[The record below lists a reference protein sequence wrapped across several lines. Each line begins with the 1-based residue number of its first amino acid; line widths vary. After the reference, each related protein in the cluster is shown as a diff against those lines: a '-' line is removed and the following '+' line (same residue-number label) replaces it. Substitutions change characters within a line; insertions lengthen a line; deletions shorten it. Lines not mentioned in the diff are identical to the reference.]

1 MQLPE
6 QLLEPSLAASRC
18 GQAKLKTP
26 EGFAGFA
33 SATLLS
39 SALFFP
45 SLLSVYLNFCNN
57 LQQMRIVSVF
67 GAARKR
73 EATPQQQAK
82 FWGAILL
89 LLFVLRLLLTLSTVF
104 RPSLSLSF
112 SPSLSECRRRCTNF
126 TFAQIS
132 FINIPGEGLQIECL
146 IAMKLHRISEA
157 AYVSDIC
164 SKGKC

>member
-1 MQLPE
+1 MLRLVVDKQNSKHLRALLGLPP
-6 QLLEPSLAASRC
+6 LLCSP
-18 GQAKLKTP
+18 P
-26 EGFAGFA
+26 
-33 SATLLS
+33 
-39 SALFFP
+39 
-45 SLLSVYLNFCNN
+45 LLSVYLNFCNN

-104 RPSLSLSF
+104 LPSSLSLCL

>member
-1 MQLPE
+1 
-6 QLLEPSLAASRC
+6 
-18 GQAKLKTP
+18 
-26 EGFAGFA
+26 
-33 SATLLS
+33 
-39 SALFFP
+39 
-45 SLLSVYLNFCNN
+45 
-57 LQQMRIVSVF
+57 MRIVSVF

-104 RPSLSLSF
+104 LSFPLSL
-112 SPSLSECRRRCTNF
+112 SLSECRRRRTNF

-146 IAMKLHRISEA
+146 IAMKLHSHLSGSICKRHMQQVLSGERGEGRA
-157 AYVSDIC
+157 A
-164 SKGKC
+164 GKHLNLEWMCT